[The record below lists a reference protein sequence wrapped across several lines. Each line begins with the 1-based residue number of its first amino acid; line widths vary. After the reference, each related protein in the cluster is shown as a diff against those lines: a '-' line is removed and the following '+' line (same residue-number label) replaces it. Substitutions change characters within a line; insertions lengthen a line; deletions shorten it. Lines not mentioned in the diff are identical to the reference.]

1 MATKKDLLL
10 DDLVTCSVCIENYN
24 DPRTLPCGHSFC
36 LGCLK
41 TILSGGRKVFKCP
54 VCRAHTR
61 VPRGG
66 VGQFKT
72 AFLINS
78 LKDAMKR
85 TEEEKSEC
93 QLYCE
98 DCQQLLTYELAAMSH
113 KNHKYR
119 KVQESYAD
127 HFARFQQ
134 SLSYLK
140 RRKKDVANQ
149 RHILIEVESE
159 INKQK
164 DKVKESIVRFSESI
178 INLIKTATARK
189 LNQADEIFDKKIQIV
204 SEQRKESD
212 TVLDSLGSFEEWLE
226 PKLRDD
232 THCQL
237 LSKKQ
242 EISQQIHSMI
252 PKSEL
257 DFKPKEKADV
267 VFMENFS
274 LAASCPK
281 LGYLMLDDKQLYSV
295 RHDGVVMAGT
305 PSTVT
310 LFMSP
315 SQCRGP
321 PFDPPPPIK
330 CTLTSCDTGT
340 TTLCNI
346 GRRCNS
352 SYTFEI
358 TPIDRGKQ
366 ELSIAADDTGLPPN
380 SYTFMSHPS
389 PFMRGKPLKV
399 MASNKPTG
407 IAVTSKG
414 MLIVVNQGSRYLS
427 FIGGSCEER
436 PSHFN
441 TFNNPH
447 GIALSDDEKRIVITD
462 KHRVQL
468 LHLYGGLIA
477 SVGRLEQK
485 EENGP
490 FDNTMGSLFKN
501 PMGSLFKNPMGVA
514 IHPET
519 KQIYVADSGNDRVVI
534 LNGHDL
540 RYHSE
545 LKGFNEPADVAFSS
559 GKLYILNRRSSCI
572 DIYSANGHRSI
583 SQMGTGPGLFT
594 RNEDLNC
601 PSSLAIDSFGYIYV
615 TEVSAEFFSWT
626 LKRCENSRISIYK
639 TDGTL
644 VRNFGSKGT
653 KVGCF
658 QNPCGIA
665 INHKDGS
672 LYVCDTDNDRIIT
685 L

>member
-66 VGQFKT
+66 VGQFTT

-93 QLYCE
+93 RLYCE
-98 DCQQLLTYELAAMSH
+98 DCQQLLTYELAATSH
-113 KNHKYR
+113 KNHTYR

-127 HFARFQQ
+127 HFAKFQQ

-149 RHILIEVESE
+149 RHILIEAESE

-178 INLIKTATARK
+178 INLIKTATAKK

-252 PKSEL
+252 SKSEL

-281 LGYLMLDDKQLYSV
+281 LGYLMLDDKQTYSV

-310 LFMSP
+310 LFVSP

-346 GRRCNS
+346 GERNNS

-358 TPIDRGKQ
+358 TPIDWGKQ
-366 ELSIAADDTGLPPN
+366 ELSIAADDIGQ
-380 SYTFMSHPS
+380 TFSAFMIAHPS
-389 PFMRGKPLKV
+389 PFMRGTPLKV
-399 MASNKPTG
+399 LKSLKKPTG
-407 IAVTSKG
+407 ITITSKG
-414 MLIVVNQGSRYLS
+414 MLIIVNQGSSTHNIVCIADPCGESPHYLCNHVMS
-427 FIGGSCEER
+427 
-436 PSHFN
+436 
-441 TFNNPH
+441 TDPH
-447 GIALSDDEKRIVITD
+447 GIALTDDEKCIVITE
-462 KHRVQL
+462 KHCVKL
-468 LHLYGGLIA
+468 VSLKGNVIA
-477 SVGRLEQK
+477 SIGGAKKGNKSHQ
-485 EENGP
+485 
-490 FDNTMGSLFKN
+490 FY
-501 PMGSLFKNPMGVA
+501 NPMGVA
-514 IHPET
+514 IHPGT
-519 KQIYVADSGNDRVVI
+519 KQFYVADSGNHRIVI
-534 LNGHDL
+534 LDEKNLRWLSEFGKKGHSLGAFD
-540 RYHSE
+540 
-545 LKGFNEPADVAFSS
+545 EPADIAFNS
-559 GKLYILNRRSSCI
+559 GKMYIVNRGSSCI
-572 DIYSANGHRSI
+572 DVYSANDHNPIFR
-583 SQMGTGPGLFT
+583 MGTGPGPLP
-594 RNEDLNC
+594 RNENLNC
-601 PSSLAIDSFGYIYV
+601 PSSLAIDSFGYVYV
-615 TEVSAEFFSWT
+615 TEVSAPLFST
-626 LKRCENSRISIYK
+626 KRFMNSRISIYQV
-639 TDGTL
+639 DGTL
-644 VRNFGSKGT
+644 VRSFGSKGF
-653 KVGCF
+653 KIDGCF
-658 QNPCGIA
+658 DNPCGIA
-665 INHKDGS
+665 INHEDGS
-672 LYVCDTDNDRIIT
+672 LYVCDTDNDRIVI